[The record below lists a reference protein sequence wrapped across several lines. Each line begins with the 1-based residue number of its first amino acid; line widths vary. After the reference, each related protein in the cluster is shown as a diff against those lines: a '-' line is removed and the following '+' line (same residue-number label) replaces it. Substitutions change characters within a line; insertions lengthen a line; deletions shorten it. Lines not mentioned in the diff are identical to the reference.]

1 MLLFPNAL
9 VVTVV
14 LLQTSAKWKK
24 FYQSTFAI
32 WFFFK
37 LCSYWLLVINDKW
50 TDCVPLF
57 WHLCWRYRWM
67 GEWQCWMD
75 CPFKQTLESGS
86 NINSWHWKHHFKD
99 ISMLIKNKKQPK
111 KKNRHSESSQSYF
124 YHKGGLLSCVPD
136 LQGLKLKGN
145 QERTYSHTT
154 SVCASFQPVDDDN

>member
-50 TDCVPLF
+50 SDCVPLF

-111 KKNRHSESSQSYF
+111 KKITSQWVKSVVLLPQ
-124 YHKGGLLSCVPD
+124 GGTVELCAWPPR
-136 LQGLKLKGN
+136 LKT
-145 QERTYSHTT
+145 ER
-154 SVCASFQPVDDDN
+154 QPGENILTHNICMCQFSACWWW